1 MATRNPGKLREISN
15 FLKDL
20 PLEIISLLDFREIPD
35 IAETGATFEENAVLK
50 AQAVARHSGELTLA
64 DDSGLE
70 VDYLEG
76 APGVYSARFAGEPAS
91 DTRNN
96 QKLLELM
103 KDAPPERRSARFRC
117 VMALADPGGSYRLAS
132 GSCEGLIAPEPRG
145 ERGFGY
151 DPLFFLPDWGR
162 TMAELDL
169 EVKNRISHRAQAL
182 AEVRRILEDILLE

>member
-1 MATRNPGKLREISN
+1 MVATRNPGKLREISN

-50 AQAVARHSGELTLA
+50 AQTVARHSGELTLA

-91 DTRNN
+91 DDRNN

-117 VMALADPGGSYRLAS
+117 VMALA
-132 GSCEGLIAPEPRG
+132 
-145 ERGFGY
+145 
-151 DPLFFLPDWGR
+151 
-162 TMAELDL
+162 
-169 EVKNRISHRAQAL
+169 
-182 AEVRRILEDILLE
+182 